1 MKEKRERTCNNLTRV
16 YICTQQLNDTTWHK
30 DCASS
35 CLSLYSLACDA
46 VEGPGLVLDVGIEIS
61 PELDEEEGRCGAL
74 VVQLLQAALLLREF
88 VVYLPDVD
96 RLEERIRVVRRAS
109 YVDEQVPLVLCARKI
124 GELSVE
130 NFSLSLIFCF
140 TIKMTDHDFTMKLIN
155 QTIFLVLKISWNST
169 DLLVNETTE
178 SLFLVY

>member
-130 NFSLSLIFCF
+130 NFLFYNKNDRSRLHNEVDQSNYFLSS
-140 TIKMTDHDFTMKLIN
+140 KDKLKFNRPIG
-155 QTIFLVLKISWNST
+155 
-169 DLLVNETTE
+169 
-178 SLFLVY
+178 